1 MINAVNFISLNLKRS
16 TLNDNGKKSNQFKQL
31 PHDFQANSLDLVKN
45 YNIPMITFKPEFEL
59 SDNMEELT
67 PANIN
72 KILPLYK
79 KYQEGVNQNVD
90 ETKLNN
96 FLLESLKNNENFFI
110 IKQNNEPSGFIHFST
125 SCSTI
130 DMTHFTVLQSVFVL
144 NEKREQGLAKKMIN
158 EAKRWTEF
166 KNHKGIFVKTIKK
179 NENAVNL
186 YKNLDFKNESQKY
199 EVFFWPNEKVLNY
212 EQGYVNTKKK

>member
-110 IKQNNEPSGFIHFST
+110 IKQNNEPSGFIHFSYLET
-125 SCSTI
+125 
-130 DMTHFTVLQSVFVL
+130 
-144 NEKREQGLAKKMIN
+144 
-158 EAKRWTEF
+158 
-166 KNHKGIFVKTIKK
+166 
-179 NENAVNL
+179 
-186 YKNLDFKNESQKY
+186 SQKLDNAGF
-199 EVFFWPNEKVLNY
+199 EVEIKDKETCEYYSAGILENIKIKPSPDWIQRRLISSGIRAINNVVDITNYVLLEY
-212 EQGYVNTKKK
+212 GQPLHAFDRDKLDGYLCVRRAKEGESIIT